1 MKKETWKRILDIVI
15 TILTAIVTALTTTS
29 CMGELGLLK

>member
-1 MKKETWKRILDIVI
+1 MKKETWKQILHIII

-29 CMGELGLLK
+29 CIGKGPF